1 MSVFDFFLKKNKKK
15 SQCDIQYHF
24 HTLERD
30 NQNHIQTN
38 YSIKTIHLYVI
49 KTYLRKF
56 RLIFSI
62 FLIKGLNMEINN
74 FGMNESAY
82 SIYQTLQGGV
92 NVRNSVVDANSD
104 EVYQALKSEMTDPNK
119 YRIHK
124 NSINERYENSNGYF
138 YDGYQAGKK
147 VEELS
152 DEIFDEMKKDG
163 LSTKAI
169 DRAFETGSK
178 LFNENNY
185 DISSPLSTNFE
196 GSSFLTKNPNENG
209 QMEHIP
215 SNWLDNDIYKN
226 FESDDTIL
234 NEDGSKFYDKSSGF
248 AMTMMY
254 GMLSN
259 ATEEEMNSKEFQKEA
274 QNFGKSMYDFAM
286 HIIQHPN
293 TETMLSDKEFYNS
306 TFNPTMEDVKEHSDS
321 ISFNVAENFDST
333 EEILDFI
340 EEKKEYYNTH
350 QDQHSEI
357 RLEYLNRME
366 DKLRK
371 IDVFSMTQ
379 ENKPSMKI
387 FYDGKVENDRIVGTL
402 YG

>member
-1 MSVFDFFLKKNKKK
+1 
-15 SQCDIQYHF
+15 
-24 HTLERD
+24 
-30 NQNHIQTN
+30 
-38 YSIKTIHLYVI
+38 
-49 KTYLRKF
+49 
-56 RLIFSI
+56 
-62 FLIKGLNMEINN
+62 MEINN

-104 EVYQALKSEMTDPNK
+104 EVYQTLKSEMTDPNK
-119 YRIHK
+119 YRINR
-124 NSINERYENSNGYF
+124 NSIDERYENSNGYF

-147 VEELS
+147 VEKLS

-163 LSTKAI
+163 FSTKAM

-185 DISSPLSTNFE
+185 DISSPLSTKFE
-196 GSSFLTKNPNENG
+196 GSSFLTKNPDENG
-209 QMEHIP
+209 KMKEIP
-215 SNWLDNDIYKN
+215 SKWLKMDMYKN
-226 FESDDTIL
+226 FEADNSIL
-234 NEDGSKFYDKSSGF
+234 DKDGNQAYDKSSGF
-248 AMTMMY
+248 AMTIVY
-254 GMLSN
+254 GSLVN
-259 ATEEEMNSKEFQKEA
+259 ATEEEMNSKEFQLEA
-274 QNFGKSMYDFAM
+274 QNFGKAMYDFAM
-286 HIIQHPN
+286 HIVQHPN
-293 TETMLSDKEFYNS
+293 TETEANYTNNDFYQEA
-306 TFNPTMEDVKEHSDS
+306 FNPTMDNVKEHSDS
-321 ISFNVAENFDST
+321 IRFSVAENFDST

-366 DKLRK
+366 DKLSK

-387 FYDGKVENDRIVGTL
+387 FYDGKVENNRIVGTL